1 MPERMTHVPLDE
13 EYEGLLKA
21 EAKRRGIDPGA
32 LAAEL
37 IQEELKKRTA
47 PRAPRGTVTPFR
59 R

>member
-1 MPERMTHVPLDE
+1 MPERITAVPLDE
-13 EYEGLLKA
+13 GFEGLLKA
-21 EAKRRGIDPGA
+21 EALRRGVEPSA

-37 IQEELKKRTA
+37 IQEELKRRTA

>member
-1 MPERMTHVPLDE
+1 MAERMTPVPLDE
-13 EYEGLLKA
+13 EFEGLLKA
-21 EAKRRGIDPGA
+21 EALKRGVSPES
-32 LAAEL
+32 LAATL